1 MGAYSRYQP
10 HCSLETIF
18 QVKCD
23 ENKLTCLNCKKL
35 KLDCRWSAMSRREAE
50 QELGVR
56 QRCLEVD
63 KGSFSPAGFQLL
75 PGLQR
80 STATSLATRT
90 SPAQAEN
97 DKQEEIRDPTQEEVE
112 YHARLFFE
120 YVYPVRCNAFVN
132 KEEFGKALREGKIGE
147 TLGLV
152 VCAVSAR
159 YARHDSTP
167 TPDSSASLGPDTPET
182 TRSNPDGTPQ
192 AANWALKA
200 KQLVLGDINTYSTS
214 KLVCLLLLYQHEMNS
229 GRWGSGWMIL
239 ALASR
244 MAYGLGL
251 DRDDDDREIS
261 TASSSSSPSSGNLNG
276 DWVKKETER
285 RLMWA
290 CWAADTLAADGSEIY
305 STVTRDSLGI
315 QTPCSE
321 ENYHSGGTKEV
332 VTRRIYEVEVA
343 RDAARSG
350 AVKYGSIGISATD
363 GGYDQGGAMNHLVRI
378 LAVRSDV
385 LR

>member
-1 MGAYSRYQP
+1 
-10 HCSLETIF
+10 
-18 QVKCD
+18 
-23 ENKLTCLNCKKL
+23 
-35 KLDCRWSAMSRREAE
+35 MSRREAE

-63 KGSFSPAGFQLL
+63 KGSFSPARF
-75 PGLQR
+75 PSSPSLQR
-80 STATSLATRT
+80 SAASLATRT

-97 DKQEEIRDPTQEEVE
+97 DKQEGFRDPTQEEVG
-112 YHARLFFE
+112 YHAKLFFE

-132 KEEFGKALREGKIGE
+132 KEEFGKALREGKVGE

-152 VCAVSAR
+152 VCTVSAR

-167 TPDSSASLGPDTPET
+167 TPDCSASLGSETSET

-192 AANWALKA
+192 AAHWALKA
-200 KQLVLGDINTYSTS
+200 KQLVLGDIDTYSTS

-251 DRDDDDREIS
+251 DRDDDDTEIS
-261 TASSSSSPSSGNLNG
+261 TASSSSSPSSGNLKG
-276 DWVKKETER
+276 DWVKKETKR

-321 ENYHSGGTKEV
+321 DNYGSGGTKEV
-332 VTRRIYEVEVA
+332 VTRRIYEVEVG
-343 RDAARSG
+343 RGTARSK

>member
-1 MGAYSRYQP
+1 
-10 HCSLETIF
+10 
-18 QVKCD
+18 
-23 ENKLTCLNCKKL
+23 
-35 KLDCRWSAMSRREAE
+35 MSRRDAE

-56 QRCLEVD
+56 QRCLEAD
-63 KGSFSPAGFQLL
+63 KGSFSGSQISPV
-75 PGLQR
+75 LQR
-80 STATSLATRT
+80 SASSQATRT

-97 DKQEEIRDPTQEEVE
+97 EKQEGIRDPTQEEVE
-112 YHARLFFE
+112 YHAKLFFE

-132 KEEFGKALREGKIGE
+132 KEEFGKALTEGKVGE

-159 YARHDSTP
+159 YARHDSTS
-167 TPDSSASLGPDTPET
+167 TPDSSTSLGPDAPET
-182 TRSNPDGTPQ
+182 TSLNPDGTPQ
-192 AANWALKA
+192 AAHWASKA
-200 KQLVLGDINTYSTS
+200 KQLVLGDIDTYSTS

-251 DRDDDDREIS
+251 DRDHDVAEMTATS
-261 TASSSSSPSSGNLNG
+261 TSPSSRNSDG
-276 DWVKKETER
+276 DWVKRETKR

-321 ENYHSGGTKEV
+321 ENYGPSGTSQV
-332 VTRRIYEVEVA
+332 VTRRTYEVEVG
-343 RDAARSG
+343 RGTARSG
-350 AVKYGSIGISATD
+350 AVKHGSIGTNGTD
-363 GGYDQGGAMNHLVRI
+363 GGYDQGGSMNHLVRI

>member
-1 MGAYSRYQP
+1 
-10 HCSLETIF
+10 
-18 QVKCD
+18 
-23 ENKLTCLNCKKL
+23 
-35 KLDCRWSAMSRREAE
+35 MSRREAE

-56 QRCLEVD
+56 QRCLEAD
-63 KGSFSPAGFQLL
+63 KASSASAGSQAYAGPELGNNIPRL
-75 PGLQR
+75 D
-80 STATSLATRT
+80 TRT
-90 SPAQAEN
+90 LISQGQVAI
-97 DKQEEIRDPTQEEVE
+97 EEQFPNPTREELE
-112 YHARLFFE
+112 HYAKLFFD

-132 KEEFGKALREGKIGE
+132 KEEFGKALTEGKVGE

-159 YARHDSTP
+159 YARHDSTSTP
-167 TPDSSASLGPDTPET
+167 TPTIIPSRASEQQEQETSS
-182 TRSNPDGTPQ
+182 SNPDGTPQ
-192 AANWALKA
+192 AAHWASKA
-200 KQLVLGDINTYSTS
+200 KQLVLGDIDTYSTS

-251 DRDDDDREIS
+251 DRDHDVAGM
-261 TASSSSSPSSGNLNG
+261 TATLPSPSSRNSDG
-276 DWVKKETER
+276 DWVKRETKR

-321 ENYHSGGTKEV
+321 ENYGPSGPSQV
-332 VTRRIYEVEVA
+332 VTRRIYEVEVG
-343 RDAARSG
+343 RGTARSG
-350 AVKYGSIGISATD
+350 AVKHGSIGTNGPD
-363 GGYDQGGAMNHLVRI
+363 GGYDQGGSMNHLVRI

>member
-1 MGAYSRYQP
+1 
-10 HCSLETIF
+10 
-18 QVKCD
+18 
-23 ENKLTCLNCKKL
+23 
-35 KLDCRWSAMSRREAE
+35 MSRREAE

-63 KGSFSPAGFQLL
+63 KGSFSPAGL
-75 PGLQR
+75 PSSLSQQR
-80 STATSLATRT
+80 SASNQVKKT

-97 DKQEEIRDPTQEEVE
+97 ENQEEIRDPTQEEVE
-112 YHARLFFE
+112 YHAKLFFE

-132 KEEFGKALREGKIGE
+132 KEEFGKALTEGKVGE

-159 YARHDSTP
+159 YARHDSASTAG
-167 TPDSSASLGPDTPET
+167 SSASLRTDTPEST
-182 TRSNPDGTPQ
+182 SSDPDGTLQ
-192 AANWALKA
+192 AAHWALKA
-200 KQLVLGDINTYSTS
+200 KQLVLGDIDAYSTS

-251 DRDDDDREIS
+251 DRDHGVAEI
-261 TASSSSSPSSGNLNG
+261 TATSLSPSSRNSDG
-276 DWVKKETER
+276 DWVKRETKR

-321 ENYHSGGTKEV
+321 ENYGPSGTSQV
-332 VTRRIYEVEVA
+332 VTRRIYEVEVC
-343 RDAARSG
+343 RGTARSG
-350 AVKYGSIGISATD
+350 AVKHGSIGISATD
-363 GGYDQGGAMNHLVRI
+363 GGYDQGGSMNHLVRI

>member
-1 MGAYSRYQP
+1 
-10 HCSLETIF
+10 
-18 QVKCD
+18 
-23 ENKLTCLNCKKL
+23 
-35 KLDCRWSAMSRREAE
+35 MSRREAE

-56 QRCLEVD
+56 QRCLEAD
-63 KGSFSPAGFQLL
+63 KVSSSAARFPSSPS
-75 PGLQR
+75 LQR
-80 STATSLATRT
+80 SAASLATRT

-97 DKQEEIRDPTQEEVE
+97 DKQEGFRDPTQEEVG
-112 YHARLFFE
+112 YHAKLFFE

-132 KEEFGKALREGKIGE
+132 KEEFGKALREGKVGE

-152 VCAVSAR
+152 VCTVSAR

-167 TPDSSASLGPDTPET
+167 TPDCSASLGSDTPET

-192 AANWALKA
+192 AAHWASKA
-200 KQLVLGDINTYSTS
+200 KQLVLGDIDTYSTS

-239 ALASR
+239 AVASR

-251 DRDDDDREIS
+251 DRDDDN
-261 TASSSSSPSSGNLNG
+261 TVSSAASPSLGSTSGNLNG

-321 ENYHSGGTKEV
+321 KNYGSGGTKEV
-332 VTRRIYEVEVA
+332 VTRRIYEVELA
-343 RDAARSG
+343 RDAARSK

-363 GGYDQGGAMNHLVRI
+363 GGYDRGGAMNHLVRI

>member
-1 MGAYSRYQP
+1 
-10 HCSLETIF
+10 
-18 QVKCD
+18 
-23 ENKLTCLNCKKL
+23 
-35 KLDCRWSAMSRREAE
+35 MSRREAE

-63 KGSFSPAGFQLL
+63 KGSFPPAGFQLL

-80 STATSLATRT
+80 STATSLAMRM

-97 DKQEEIRDPTQEEVE
+97 DKQEEIRDPTQKEVG
-112 YHARLFFE
+112 YHAKLFFE

-132 KEEFGKALREGKIGE
+132 KEEFGKALREGKVGE

-152 VCAVSAR
+152 VCTVSAR

-167 TPDSSASLGPDTPET
+167 TPDCSASLGSDTPET

-192 AANWALKA
+192 AAHWASKA
-200 KQLVLGDINTYSTS
+200 KQLVLGDMDTYSTS

-251 DRDDDDREIS
+251 DRDDDN
-261 TASSSSSPSSGNLNG
+261 TVSSAASPSLGSTSGNLNG

-321 ENYHSGGTKEV
+321 KNYGSGGTKEV
-332 VTRRIYEVEVA
+332 VTRRIYEVELA
-343 RDAARSG
+343 RDAARSK

-363 GGYDQGGAMNHLVRI
+363 GGYDRGGAMNHLVRI